1 MVSISGWL
9 AFAGLVLDLF
19 GDWWVILMN
28 APPSHKKRK
37 KLVRSLN
44 CPFLVRHVFP
54 ATAATAAPGSSIEI
68 YIPLMVSGLS
78 MRLCKFEE
86 AGLGACARA
95 DKSLV

>member
-1 MVSISGWL
+1 
-9 AFAGLVLDLF
+9 
-19 GDWWVILMN
+19 MN

-54 ATAATAAPGSSIEI
+54 ATAAPGSSIEI

-78 MRLCKFEE
+78 MRRCKFEE
-86 AGLGACARA
+86 AGLGACAGLIR
-95 DKSLV
+95 V